1 MKMEKSGDNPNHLP
15 WMTTQLREN
24 ISLKEKIN
32 ELEEIILHEGYTV
45 KALDAELDFRSAEV
59 KLKTEMDNLTSV
71 IEMLKSHQEGAD
83 DNEFPVLI
91 GKLEEALHKFGI
103 DVGIYYQDN
112 DLAVSTVSSASS
124 TLEADADAEGLR
136 TLHTANTHDSWVKQ
150 GQNCF
155 ACTPA
160 KLDEI
165 EDRIFGDIKDDPQYL
180 FSPHEGDS
188 NYLSPDYLSTN
199 GDDDMISAD
208 EEDADYEV
216 SYEASYENYDT
227 NDDDVDDD
235 DVDDDDVDDDDD
247 VEDKENPNPNADE
260 SNADGTSAMPRAG
273 NVKRLHK
280 NGYTLNDSFTTDGD
294 DVHIQKVHKLLSD
307 WDNPE
312 DWRKWVSPPTSP
324 GPTIKPRTSCAVLF
338 PRTPRNQQVQ
348 CSPLSATPIGI
359 RPE

>member
-1 MKMEKSGDNPNHLP
+1 MEQSGDNPNHLP

-32 ELEEIILHEGYTV
+32 ELEEIILYEGYTV
-45 KALDAELDFRSAEV
+45 KALEAELDFRSAEV

-71 IEMLKSHQEGAD
+71 IEMLKSNQEGAD
-83 DNEFPVLI
+83 DVEFPVLI

-103 DVGIYYQDN
+103 DVGIYYPDIN
-112 DLAVSTVSSASS
+112 LAVSTVSSASS
-124 TLEADADAEGLR
+124 TSEADADAEGLMS
-136 TLHTANTHDSWVKQ
+136 LHTANTHESWVKQ

-180 FSPHEGDS
+180 FSPHEGGH
-188 NYLSPDYLSTN
+188 NYLSPDYLSLGDEYLSTN
-199 GDDDMISAD
+199 GDDDVISAD
-208 EEDADYEV
+208 EEDAEYEV

-227 NDDDVDDD
+227 NDDDVDDK
-235 DVDDDDVDDDDD
+235 V
-247 VEDKENPNPNADE
+247 VEDKENPNPNE
-260 SNADGTSAMPRAG
+260 ADGTIVPRAV
-273 NVKRLHK
+273 NVKRLNK
-280 NGYTLNDSFTTDGD
+280 NGHALNDSFTTDGD
-294 DVHIQKVHKLLSD
+294 DVHIEKVHKLLSD

-312 DWRKWVSPPTSP
+312 DWRKWVSPPSSP
-324 GPTIKPRTSCAVLF
+324 RPTIKPRTSCAVLF

>member
-1 MKMEKSGDNPNHLP
+1 
-15 WMTTQLREN
+15 
-24 ISLKEKIN
+24 
-32 ELEEIILHEGYTV
+32 
-45 KALDAELDFRSAEV
+45 
-59 KLKTEMDNLTSV
+59 
-71 IEMLKSHQEGAD
+71 
-83 DNEFPVLI
+83 
-91 GKLEEALHKFGI
+91 
-103 DVGIYYQDN
+103 
-112 DLAVSTVSSASS
+112 
-124 TLEADADAEGLR
+124 
-136 TLHTANTHDSWVKQ
+136 
-150 GQNCF
+150 
-155 ACTPA
+155 
-160 KLDEI
+160 
-165 EDRIFGDIKDDPQYL
+165 
-180 FSPHEGDS
+180 
-188 NYLSPDYLSTN
+188 
-199 GDDDMISAD
+199 MISAD

-235 DVDDDDVDDDDD
+235 DVDDDD

>member
-1 MKMEKSGDNPNHLP
+1 MEKLGDNPNHLP

-24 ISLKEKIN
+24 ISRKEKIN

-45 KALDAELDFRSAEV
+45 KAMEAELDFRSAEV
-59 KLKTEMDNLTSV
+59 KLKMETDNLTSV
-71 IEMLKSHQEGAD
+71 IEMLKSHQEVVD
-83 DNEFPVLI
+83 DVEYPVLI
-91 GKLEEALHKFGI
+91 GKLEEALHKFGV
-103 DVGIYYQDN
+103 DVGIYFPDIN
-112 DLAVSTVSSASS
+112 LAVSTVSSGS
-124 TLEADADAEGLR
+124 EADADAEGLMS
-136 TLHTANTHDSWVKQ
+136 LHTANTHESWVKQ

-180 FSPHEGDS
+180 FSPHEGGH
-188 NYLSPDYLSTN
+188 NYLSPDYLSPGDEYLSTN
-199 GDDDMISAD
+199 GDDDVISAD

-216 SYEASYENYDT
+216 SYEASDENYDT
-227 NDDDVDDD
+227 NDDEADDE
-235 DVDDDDVDDDDD
+235 V
-247 VEDKENPNPNADE
+247 VEDKENPNPNE
-260 SNADGTSAMPRAG
+260 ADGTIVPRAV
-273 NVKRLHK
+273 NAKRLNK
-280 NGYTLNDSFTTDGD
+280 NGSALNDSFATENDSFATDD
-294 DVHIQKVHKLLSD
+294 DVHIEKVHKLLSD

-312 DWRKWVSPPTSP
+312 DWRKWVSPPSSP

-348 CSPLSATPIGI
+348 CTPLSATPIGI

>member
-1 MKMEKSGDNPNHLP
+1 MEESGDNPNHLP
-15 WMTTQLREN
+15 WMTTRLREN

-32 ELEEIILHEGYTV
+32 ELEEIILYEGYTV
-45 KALDAELDFRSAEV
+45 KALEAELDFRSAEV

-83 DNEFPVLI
+83 DVEFPVLI

-103 DVGIYYQDN
+103 DVGIYYSDIN
-112 DLAVSTVSSASS
+112 LAVSTVSSGSS
-124 TLEADADAEGLR
+124 TSEADADVEGLMS
-136 TLHTANTHDSWVKQ
+136 LHTVNTHESWVKQ

-180 FSPHEGDS
+180 FSPHEGDH
-188 NYLSPDYLSTN
+188 NNLSPDYFSPGEDYLSTN

-208 EEDADYEV
+208 EEDAEYEV
-216 SYEASYENYDT
+216 SYEASYENYDM
-227 NDDDVDDD
+227 NDNDVDDE
-235 DVDDDDVDDDDD
+235 V
-247 VEDKENPNPNADE
+247 VEDKENPNPNVDE
-260 SNADGTSAMPRAG
+260 SIADGTIVPRAG
-273 NVKRLHK
+273 NVKRLNK
-280 NGYTLNDSFTTDGD
+280 NCHALNDTFTTCRD
-294 DVHIQKVHKLLSD
+294 DVHIEKVHKLLSD

-312 DWRKWVSPPTSP
+312 DWRKWVSPPSSP
-324 GPTIKPRTSCAVLF
+324 GPTIKPHTTCAVLF